1 MLVSDRNRRFE
12 SHDTTS
18 LLGREIPAVSFNDT
32 TVGRAMD
39 VLFNAGSKKIFY

>member
-1 MLVSDRNRRFE
+1 MPGQRRE
-12 SHDTTS
+12 CPNTTS

-39 VLFNAGSKKIFY
+39 VLFNAGSKKIFS